1 MIGTY
6 MAKINLFEKLME
18 VEEYRKL
25 FDKFP
30 DDQKPILID
39 RVKTFLEKAERELIN
54 PLNDLAE
61 QVKKERSDYDRKQN
75 PNVPDTK
82 NSKP

>member
-1 MIGTY
+1 
-6 MAKINLFEKLME
+6 MAKINLFERLME

-39 RVKTFLEKAERELIN
+39 RVKTFLEKAEKELIN
-54 PLNDLAE
+54 PLNDLAD
-61 QVKKERSDYDRKQN
+61 QVKKERAEHDRKQN
-75 PNVPDTK
+75 PNVDATK
-82 NSKP
+82 NSKS